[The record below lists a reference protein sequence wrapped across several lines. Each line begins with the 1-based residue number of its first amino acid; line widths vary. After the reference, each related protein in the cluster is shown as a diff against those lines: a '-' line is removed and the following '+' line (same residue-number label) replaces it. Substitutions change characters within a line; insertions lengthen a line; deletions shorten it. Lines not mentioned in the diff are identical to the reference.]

1 MGIRTGSAH
10 NLDMESIPANYIE
23 VSIRMLQNGKY
34 VWTITGNSPIDNKD
48 GLVEILKNTDG
59 KLRDAFPDHVQKGS
73 TRTVDLD
80 E

>member
-1 MGIRTGSAH
+1 
-10 NLDMESIPANYIE
+10 MESIPANYVE
-23 VSIRMLQNGKY
+23 VSVRMLQNGKY

-73 TRTVDLD
+73 ARTIDLD